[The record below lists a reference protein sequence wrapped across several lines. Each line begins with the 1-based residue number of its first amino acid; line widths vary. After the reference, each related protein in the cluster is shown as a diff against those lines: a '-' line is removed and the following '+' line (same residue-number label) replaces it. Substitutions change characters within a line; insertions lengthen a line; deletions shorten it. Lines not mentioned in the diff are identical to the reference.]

1 MMDDAHGYSGDRR
14 GGWAGRI
21 EDEPLVRGQGR
32 FSDDTKDA
40 SAAAAVFVRATHARA
55 NIRGVD
61 TATARASKGVIAIL
75 TADDIAEF
83 KPGSVSGAV
92 PLPFWNGKGG
102 ISPFRPVIAKER
114 VNHIGELIAIV
125 IAETAAQ
132 ANDAADLV
140 DVDYEPLTPVI
151 DIKDAIAAKTQIWP
165 EAPGNLTLDWHTP
178 PDPDGSKKV
187 EMDAIFQN
195 AAHVASVETFNQRI
209 SVVSMEPRTATA
221 SYDAEADLYT
231 LLAGTQGVAGIRGQT
246 IGCMNIPP
254 NKLRVLSNDVGGGFG
269 MKASGYPEYPALLYA
284 ARKVGRPV
292 HWTATRAESFVSD
305 NQARDSLWRVDL
317 ALDKDGK
324 FLALRV
330 RGEADMGAYLTGVA
344 LYCPTVHISGCLPS
358 VYDIPK
364 ISVATK
370 CYLTNKVAIGPYRG
384 AGRPEVNHFME
395 RVVEAA
401 ATKTGIDSAEI
412 RRRNLIP
419 ASKIPYASATGV
431 TYDSGDF
438 PAVFEKAL
446 KAADYAGFAARKAEA
461 KARGKLRGIGIGSF
475 VEISGGVMDESAT
488 IKFGPGEKVAFGMGA
503 TPNGQGHVTVFG
515 QLLADR
521 FGIPR
526 GHVEL
531 SFGDSA
537 RDIPGFG
544 AVASRS
550 AMLVGGA
557 LAVSTDL
564 VIAKGKKVAAIL
576 LQGAEEKV
584 EYSKGMFSL
593 GGGQVSLFEAATR
606 SFELAK
612 QGVIPESLDTK
623 GDVKTGPSF
632 PNGCHIAEVEVDP
645 ETGEVDIVAY
655 TSVDD
660 CGIVLNDTIVSGQI
674 HGGVAQGIGQAIGEH
689 TIYDRDSGQVLSGS
703 LMDYTM
709 PRAGDLPKMKTLHH
723 PVACKTNP
731 LGVKGTGEAGTTAA
745 PPTIVNA
752 IANAIGVTDQAKLEM
767 PLTPQKIWRAMRG

>member
-1 MMDDAHGYSGDRR
+1 MMDDAHGHGT
-14 GGWAGRI
+14 WAGRV
-21 EDEPLVRGQGR
+21 EDDALLRGQGR
-32 FSDDTKDA
+32 YSDDMKEA
-40 SAAAAVFVRATHARA
+40 GAAAAVFVRATHARA
-55 NIRGVD
+55 GIRKVD
-61 TATARASKGVIAIL
+61 TQAARAMSGVIAIL

-83 KPGSVSGAV
+83 NPGSVSGAV
-92 PLPFWNGKGG
+92 PLPFWQGKPG
-102 ISPFRPVIAKER
+102 ISPFRPVLARDK
-114 VNHIGELIAIV
+114 VAHIGELIAV
-125 IAETAAQ
+125 VVAETAAQ
-132 ANDAADLV
+132 AQDAADIV
-140 DVDYEPLTPVI
+140 EVAYDPQTPVI
-151 DIKDAIAAKTQIWP
+151 DLQDAIAGNEQIWP
-165 EAPGNLTLDWHTP
+165 EAPGNLALDWHTP
-178 PDPDGSKKV
+178 PDPDGAKKA
-187 EMDAIFQN
+187 EIDAIFAG

-209 SVVSMEPRTATA
+209 SVVAMEPRAATA
-221 SYDAEADLYT
+221 SYDAQSDAYT
-231 LLAGTQGVAGIRGQT
+231 LRTGTQGVAGIRGQT
-246 IGCMNIPP
+246 IGCMKIPP
-254 NKLRVLSNDVGGGFG
+254 NKLRVVNNDVGGGFG

-284 ARKVGRPV
+284 ARKIERPV
-292 HWTATRAESFVSD
+292 HWTATRAESFISD
-305 NQARDSLWRVDL
+305 NQARDSLWKIDL
-317 ALDKDGK
+317 ALDANGK

-370 CYLTNKVAIGPYRG
+370 CYFSNKVAIGPYRG

-395 RVVEAA
+395 RVVDAA
-401 ATKTGIDSAEI
+401 ATKLGLDPAEV

-419 ASKIPYASATGV
+419 ASRMPYASPTGV

-446 KAADYAGFAARKAEA
+446 KAADYAGFPKRRAES
-461 KARGKLRGIGIGSF
+461 KARGKLRGVGIGCF

-488 IKFGPGEKVAFGMGA
+488 IKFGPGDKVTFGMGA

-515 QLLADR
+515 QLMADR

-526 GHVEL
+526 SAVDVQ
-531 SFGDSA
+531 FGDSA

-564 VIAKGKKVAAIL
+564 VIAKGRKVAAIL
-576 LQGAEEKV
+576 LQGAEDQI
-584 EYSKGMFSL
+584 EYANGVFSVR
-593 GGGQVSLFEAATR
+593 GADAQASLFEVAAR
-606 SFELAK
+606 SVELAK

-632 PNGCHIAEVEVDP
+632 PNGCHIAEVEVDA
-645 ETGEVDIVAY
+645 ETGAVEIVAY

-660 CGIVLNDTIVSGQI
+660 CGVVLNDTIVSGQI
-674 HGGVAQGIGQAIGEH
+674 HGGVAQGIGQALGEY
-689 TIYDRDSGQVLSGS
+689 TVYDRDSGQILSGS

-709 PRAGDLPKMKTLHH
+709 PRAADLPKMQTLHH
-723 PVACKTNP
+723 PVACTTNP

-752 IANAIGVTDQAKLEM
+752 VANAIGVTDQSKLEM
-767 PLTPQKIWRAMRG
+767 PLTPQRVWRAMQG